1 MPLATVEEALADL
14 RAGKFV
20 IVMDDEER
28 ENEGDL
34 IIAAEKVTPEAIAFM
49 ATYGRGLI
57 CVALPGWRLDELKI
71 PLMVPE
77 AANTSP
83 LGTAFCV
90 SVEARGLVTTGIS
103 AHDRAATI
111 RRLIDPAARP
121 EDFLRPGHVFP
132 LRARDGGVLVRPGQT
147 EAAVDLARLAGLYPA
162 GVLCEIMND
171 DGTMA
176 RRPDLERFAARHGLK
191 LLTVAQI
198 IEYRRRHERLVER
211 RVETRLPTRLGLFR
225 VLGYEDLTTGDAH
238 LVLVHGQP
246 AADPAPLVRI
256 HSACLTGDVFG
267 SRRCDCGEQL
277 DRALAMIAAAP
288 AGVLLYLAQE
298 GRGIGL
304 LNKLRAYHLQD
315 NGLDTVEAN
324 LRLGF
329 PADLRD
335 YAVAAQMLGDLG
347 VQRVR
352 LLTNNPAKV
361 QALQRYGLTVVERV
375 PLQVP
380 PNPANRAYLRTKREK
395 LGHYLD
401 LEDDDGTDV

>member
-1 MPLATVEEALADL
+1 
-14 RAGKFV
+14 
-20 IVMDDEER
+20 
-28 ENEGDL
+28 
-34 IIAAEKVTPEAIAFM
+34 
-49 ATYGRGLI
+49 
-57 CVALPGWRLDELKI
+57 
-71 PLMVPE
+71 
-77 AANTSP
+77 
-83 LGTAFCV
+83 
-90 SVEARGLVTTGIS
+90 VTTGIS

-277 DRALAMIAAAP
+277 DQALALIAAAP

-329 PADLRD
+329 PADRRD